1 MQSFTSLFPF
11 SFSFSFF
18 FFFTMKSF
26 CLFALAIITYFTM
39 IISTNIS
46 STSLI
51 SVLLLIIFPL
61 FPTLVNLLFITILP
75 SGGFAW
81 RNHNTK
87 NLPGPIS
94 WPFLGLLPQMAFSD
108 HPHRKLASIANSLSA
123 SRLMAFSLGL
133 TRVVIS
139 SHPDTA
145 KEILSS
151 TSFSDRP
158 IKESARLLLFER
170 AIGFAPSNGYWR
182 HLRRIAASHMFSPRR
197 VSGLECVRS
206 NLAEGMIGKVKK
218 EMEIK
223 GEVDFRRVIRMGS
236 LGNVLETVFG
246 NSSNNNNN
254 NMLLGE
260 ELGFMVKE
268 GYELISEFN
277 WNDYLPFLGYLLFD
291 FGGAKKRCYKLAG
304 KVNCVIGEIIKE
316 RKKDGDFSTRNDFLS
331 VWLSLPQEDQISDAD
346 LVAVL
351 WVCTFS
357 LYSLSLKICVA
368 SNYNFL

>member
-1 MQSFTSLFPF
+1 M
-11 SFSFSFF
+11 
-18 FFFTMKSF
+18 
-26 CLFALAIITYFTM
+26 ITYFTM
-39 IISTNIS
+39 IISTTIS

-51 SVLLLIIFPL
+51 SILLLIIFPL
-61 FPTLVNLLFITILP
+61 FPTLLNLLFITILP

-87 NLPGPIS
+87 NLRGPIS

-108 HPHRKLASIANSLSA
+108 HPHRKLASIADSLSA

-182 HLRRIAASHMFSPRR
+182 HLRRIVANHMFSPRR
-197 VSGLECVRS
+197 VSSLECVRS
-206 NLAEGMIGKVKK
+206 NLAEGMIGKVRK

-246 NSSNNNNN
+246 NSNNNK

-291 FGGAKKRCYKLAG
+291 FGGVKKRCYKLAG

-316 RKKDGDFSTRNDFLS
+316 RKKDGDFSTKNDFLS

-357 LYSLSLKICVA
+357 LYSLSLSTSVFIIYIYIYIPLK
-368 SNYNFL
+368 L